1 MTFAQDGN
9 FCYHSRK
16 DLEDENAMKI
26 KAIQD
31 YYERNCEKHGNGKVM
46 ATVSSSWTMAHLY
59 TKTLGKSGCSNF
71 AW

>member
-1 MTFAQDGN
+1 
-9 FCYHSRK
+9 
-16 DLEDENAMKI
+16 MKI

-59 TKTLGKSGCSNF
+59 TKTLGESGRSNF